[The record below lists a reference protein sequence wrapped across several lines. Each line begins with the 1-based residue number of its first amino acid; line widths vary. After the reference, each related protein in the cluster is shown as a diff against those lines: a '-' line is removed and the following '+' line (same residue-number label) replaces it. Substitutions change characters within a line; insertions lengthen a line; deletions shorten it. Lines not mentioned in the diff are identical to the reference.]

1 MLENKGEIMIYAS
14 AGTLESNDC
23 LITVEPNDQLLIVV
37 ESIVYEAFGEQI
49 EQEIRNVL
57 SQLKIKKIKVHI
69 SDKGALDYTI
79 RARLITAIK
88 RLEGKK

>member
-1 MLENKGEIMIYAS
+1 MPENKGDAMIYAS

-23 LITVEPNDQLLIVV
+23 LITVESSDQLLIVV
-37 ESIVYEAFGEQI
+37 ESIVYDAFGDKI

-57 SQLKIKKIKVHI
+57 SQMKIKKMKVHI

-88 RLEGKK
+88 RLEAKK